1 MLSRS
6 GWLTEPVSF
15 IGTGGED
22 WVELD
27 LDLFDRMRQGRLRSL
42 LAEGAGRVAGVLGAG
57 YDVEVDDDGRTFL
70 VVDGRRRYRAEV
82 SRNDRLVLTGL
93 LDPDG
98 PL

>member
-1 MLSRS
+1 M
-6 GWLTEPVSF
+6 SF

-27 LDLFDRMRQGRLRSL
+27 LDLFDRMRLGRLRSL
-42 LAEGAGRVAGVLGAG
+42 LNEGADRVASVVGGG
-57 YDVEVDDDGRTFL
+57 YEVEVDADGRTFV

>member
-1 MLSRS
+1 
-6 GWLTEPVSF
+6 LTGRVSF

-27 LDLFDRMRQGRLRSL
+27 LDLFDRMRLSRLRSL
-42 LAEGAGRVAGVLGAG
+42 LSEESDRLAGVVGAG
-57 YDVEVDDDGRTFL
+57 YDVEVDDDGHTFL
-70 VVDGRRRYRAEV
+70 VIDGRRRYRAEV
-82 SRNDRLVLTGL
+82 SRTDRLVLTGL

>member
-1 MLSRS
+1 
-6 GWLTEPVSF
+6 VSF

-27 LDLFDRMRQGRLRSL
+27 MDLFERNRMSQLHSL
-42 LAEGAGRVAGVLGAG
+42 LASESRVIAAAIGSDF
-57 YDVEVDDDGRTFL
+57 DVETVEGGIVFI
-70 VVDGRRRYRAEV
+70 VIEGRRRYRAEV
-82 SRNDRLVLTGL
+82 NHNDRVVLTGI

>member
-1 MLSRS
+1 M
-6 GWLTEPVSF
+6 SF

-27 LDLFDRMRQGRLRSL
+27 LDLFDRMRLGRVRNL
-42 LAEGAGRVAGVLGAG
+42 LAEGAERVAAVVGAG
-57 YDVEVDDDGRTFL
+57 YDVEVDDEGRTYL
-70 VVDGRRRYRAEV
+70 VVEGRRRYRAEV

>member
-1 MLSRS
+1 M
-6 GWLTEPVSF
+6 SF

-27 LDLFDRMRQGRLRSL
+27 LDLFDRMRLGRLRGL
-42 LAEGAGRVAGVLGAG
+42 LAEEADRVAVAVGGG
-57 YDVEVDDDGRTFL
+57 YEVEVDDDGRTFL
-70 VVDGRRRYRAEV
+70 VVGGRRRYRAEV

>member
-1 MLSRS
+1 
-6 GWLTEPVSF
+6 VSF

-27 LDLFDRMRQGRLRSL
+27 LDLFDRMRLGRVRSL
-42 LAEGAGRVAGVLGAG
+42 LVEEADRVAGLVGDG
-57 YDVEVDDDGRTFL
+57 YDVEVDDDGRTF
-70 VVDGRRRYRAEV
+70 VVVGGRRRYRAEV
-82 SRNDRLVLTGL
+82 SRDDRLVLTGL

>member
-1 MLSRS
+1 M
-6 GWLTEPVSF
+6 SF

-27 LDLFDRMRQGRLRSL
+27 LDLFDTLRRSRLRSL
-42 LAEGAGRVAGVLGAG
+42 LADEADRVRGVVGTG
-57 YDVEVDDDGRTFL
+57 YEVETDDDGRTFL

-82 SRNDRLVLTGL
+82 SRTDRLVLTGL